1 MDQNKKKIDDILR
14 KCASLFSNLGMNTPL
29 DVGDIKKAKQLEKEW
44 LQEIKDLDPETY
56 KILVPQN
63 QELET

>member
-29 DVGDIKKAKQLEKEW
+29 DVGDIKKAKQLEKE
-44 LQEIKDLDPETY
+44 IK
-56 KILVPQN
+56 
-63 QELET
+63 ELEKKLMEVSADKNTMTGGK